1 MLIDKPVGWTSHDVV
16 AVVRRQLGLRAV
28 GHAGTLDPFATG
40 LLVVLVGRATRLAR
54 FIESAAKHYDAVVR
68 FGTATDT
75 DDATGA
81 PVASAEVTE
90 WPTGDAVDAALATM
104 IGRQE
109 QRPPAYSAKHVG
121 GARSYALARAGCPVV
136 LEPVPVTVHRLTRRD
151 WTPPDL
157 TIEAVVG
164 PGTYL
169 RAIARDLGTRLD
181 LPAHCAALR
190 RTAIGPFRVEEAIDP
205 RLVGPES
212 VRPAAAMVLHLPQ
225 QRLDADGCREIG
237 FGRTVSADS
246 DAEGPAALLGE
257 DGRLVA
263 VATRAVDGR
272 WQPVVVLEPAA

>member
-1 MLIDKPVGWTSHDVV
+1 MV

-28 GHAGTLDPFATG
+28 GHVGTLDPFATG

-68 FGTATDT
+68 FGMATDT
-75 DDATGA
+75 DDATGVT
-81 PVASAEVTE
+81 VATAEPTE
-90 WPTGDAVDAALATM
+90 WPTDEAIDAVLATM
-104 IGRQE
+104 IGCHE

-121 GARSYALARAGCPVV
+121 GARSYALARAGRPVE
-136 LEPVPVTVHRLTRRD
+136 LDPVPVTVHRLSRRE

-157 TIEAVVG
+157 VIEAVVG
-164 PGTYL
+164 PGTYI

-190 RTAIGPFRVEEAIDP
+190 RTAIGPFRVEEAIDS
-205 RLVGPES
+205 RLVGPGS
-212 VRPAAAMVLHLPQ
+212 VRPAAAMLAHLPQ
-225 QRLDADGCREIG
+225 QRLDADACREIG
-237 FGRTVSADS
+237 FGRAVPS
-246 DAEGPAALLGE
+246 DTDEEGPAALVAE

-263 VATRAVDGR
+263 VATRAADGR